1 MYCMYILLACL
12 WLNVSESDI
21 IPGSQDTPTELT
33 RNLSLFFIV
42 IISSIFLSVKLVKE
56 HYIQHIL
63 RINVRESL
71 PWKRCHSEV
80 DNH

>member
-1 MYCMYILLACL
+1 MYILLACL

-21 IPGSQDTPTELT
+21 IRERQGTPT
-33 RNLSLFFIV
+33 FFYFII
-42 IISSIFLSVKLVKE
+42 IISSIFYLIKLVKE

-63 RINVRESL
+63 RISVRESL
-71 PWKRCHSEV
+71 PWQRCHSEV

>member
-42 IISSIFLSVKLVKE
+42 IISSIFF
-56 HYIQHIL
+56 IGQTG
-63 RINVRESL
+63 
-71 PWKRCHSEV
+71 
-80 DNH
+80 